1 VIKRKRAMAGKKN
14 RVKSIVQA
22 VLLLSGVIL
31 IISGIIQGDYHDTL
45 VKAIKICLECIGIG

>member
-1 VIKRKRAMAGKKN
+1 MAGKKN